1 MKKILAFAAMT
12 LIVATIFAQE
22 KKAVIGVAELTT
34 SLSEATVEG
43 YWGEYWGSPD
53 AEDAS
58 SYTKQKTEINTKLK
72 RNAEA
77 PATLEQVR
85 FTLQNI
91 FFDYFADSGLFEE
104 VVECNASG
112 SDAGDID
119 YLIQPSLVMLY
130 LNRGIFKEPG
140 PSNTYI
146 ADSYSIIG
154 VAVNFKDVKA
164 NKTYPPMVLYVGY
177 NYEKGTAGNKRK
189 ETENGAYVYENTIVR
204 NMDLINPDDQR
215 TGEGYLGK
223 MLDAAISKGKQ
234 KDDFLYEKS
243 LSGLKL
249 LARNAIVLVSHK
261 INPPTVQAVDENGI
275 VTFSALGFGG
285 SLLQKAHSA
294 LGLGEKD
301 MLDVMDGEKHVAE
314 IYIYEIEDR
323 IGYAKVDPLNPEFSN
338 AEIKPGFYI
347 RPAQREYTHKE
358 ANNAVKNIKKE
369 LKSVKKA
376 QKDSAKAK
384 K

>member
-130 LNRGIFKEPG
+130 LNRGIFKESG
-140 PSNTYI
+140 SSSSYFV
-146 ADSYSIIG
+146 DDYSIVG
-154 VAVNFKDVKA
+154 VTVTLKNVKT
-164 NKTYPPMVLYVGY
+164 NKSYPPMVFYIGY
-177 NYEKGTAGNKRK
+177 SFDKGNAENKRK
-189 ETENGAYVYENTIVR
+189 ETEIGAYVYGSIVR

-249 LARNAIVLVSHK
+249 LARNVIVIISHK

-285 SLLQKAHSA
+285 SLLQKARSA

>member
-119 YLIQPSLVMLY
+119 YLVQPSLVMLY
-130 LNRGIFKEPG
+130 LNRGIFKESG
-140 PSNTYI
+140 SSSSYFV
-146 ADSYSIIG
+146 DDYSIVG
-154 VAVNFKDVKA
+154 VTVTLKNVKT
-164 NKTYPPMVLYVGY
+164 NKSYPPMVFYIGY
-177 NYEKGTAGNKRK
+177 SFDKGNAENKRK
-189 ETENGAYVYENTIVR
+189 ETEIGAYVYGSIVR
-204 NMDLINPDDQR
+204 NMDLLNPDDQR

-249 LARNAIVLVSHK
+249 LARNVIVIISHK

-285 SLLQKAHSA
+285 SLLQKARSA